1 VESPQKTP
9 QVKYNN
15 FKEVWREMAIDIL
28 LGYVLLLV
36 GFVFFCNGMTV
47 LGKTGA
53 KEVGVLNFAVGV
65 LILIAAWQLHNEGL
79 TAATALVSVFALIY
93 FMVAGIFIHGYD
105 AKGLGWYCLFAT
117 IVFIWYGYHFYGLEA
132 VIPGMMYYALFCWA
146 WALLVFLAFLVFSL
160 GKAVAPAVAWLFIIE
175 AFLTLMIPGML
186 LLTGKWG
193 PLTALSAG

>member
-1 VESPQKTP
+1 MVPVE
-9 QVKYNN
+9 
-15 FKEVWREMAIDIL
+15 AL

-53 KEVGVLNFAVGV
+53 KEVGVLNLAVAI
-65 LILIAAWQLHNEGL
+65 LILLAAWQLHGLGL

-117 IVFIWYGYHFYGLEA
+117 IVFIWYGYFFYAMGPA
-132 VIPGMMYYALFCWA
+132 GMYFGLFCWA
-146 WALLVFLAFLVFSL
+146 WALLTLLCWLVFSL
-160 GKAVAPAVAWLFIIE
+160 GKALAPAVAWLFVIE
-175 AFLTLMIPGML
+175 SFVTLLIPGML
-186 LLTGKWG
+186 LLTDKWNPFG
-193 PLTALSAG
+193 GVPG

>member
-1 VESPQKTP
+1 
-9 QVKYNN
+9 
-15 FKEVWREMAIDIL
+15 MAIDML

-36 GFVFFCNGMTV
+36 GFVFFANGMTV

-53 KEVGVLNFAVGV
+53 KEVGVLNFAVAV
-65 LILIAAWQLHNEGL
+65 LILIAAWKLHDQQL

-117 IVFIWYGYHFYGLEA
+117 IVFIWYGYHFYTLEGA
-132 VIPGMMYYALFCWA
+132 IPGMMYYALFNWA
-146 WALLVFLAFLVFSL
+146 WALLVFLVFLAFSL
-160 GKAVAPAVAWLFIIE
+160 GKAVAPAVAWLFLIE
-175 AFLTLMIPGML
+175 AFLTLLIPGML

-193 PLTALSAG
+193 PITALSAG